1 MVDKAKEGGGLE
13 PEKGRV
19 DCSWDGKESGGFSA
33 PRTGWEQSQQAG
45 VWEWPRPHPG
55 GLASKWAKE
64 AWSPPPLCLLLSPA
78 LSPASPGT

>member
-1 MVDKAKEGGGLE
+1 MVDKAKEGRGLE

-45 VWEWPRPHPG
+45 V
-55 GLASKWAKE
+55 
-64 AWSPPPLCLLLSPA
+64 
-78 LSPASPGT
+78 